1 MIATTTINKY
11 GNTHAQADGYSFD
24 SKAEC
29 ARYHELKLMERA
41 GQISGLQVHP
51 SYELQPAFKD
61 RDGKRVRAICY
72 EADFSYQEGADQVV
86 EDVKGHETKDY
97 KIKAKLF
104 RYRYSALVYR
114 VLKVR

>member
-1 MIATTTINKY
+1 MLTTTKY
-11 GNTHAQADGYSFD
+11 GNKRVQEDGYSFD

-29 ARYHELKLMERA
+29 ARYYQLKLLAKA
-41 GQISGLQVHP
+41 GQIMGLQVHP
-51 SYELQPAFKD
+51 AYELLPPFVD
-61 RDGKRVRAICY
+61 RDGKRQRAIYY
-72 EADFSYQEGADQVV
+72 EADFSYCEGVDTVV

-114 VLKVR
+114 VLKV

>member
-1 MIATTTINKY
+1 MTFTTSTNKY
-11 GNTHAQADGYSFD
+11 GNKRVQEDGYAFD

-29 ARYHELKLMERA
+29 ARYYQLKLMQRA
-41 GQISGLQVHP
+41 GHISALQVHP

-61 RDGKRVRAICY
+61 RDGIRQRAICY
-72 EADFSYQEGADQVV
+72 EADFAYQEGADQVV

-114 VLKVR
+114 VLKV

>member
-1 MIATTTINKY
+1 MSTTTTKY
-11 GNTHAQADGYSFD
+11 GNKRVQEDGYSFD

-29 ARYHELKLMERA
+29 ARYYQLKLMQRA
-41 GQISGLQVHP
+41 GEISALHVHP

-61 RDGKRVRAICY
+61 RDGIRQRAICY
-72 EADFSYQEGADQVV
+72 EADFAYIEGEDRIV

-114 VLKVR
+114 VLKV

>member
-1 MIATTTINKY
+1 MLTTTTKY
-11 GNTHAQADGYSFD
+11 GNTRVQADGYAFD

-41 GQISGLQVHP
+41 GQIVALQVHP

-61 RDGKRVRAICY
+61 RDGKRQRAICY
-72 EADFSYQEGADQVV
+72 EADFAYVEGPDRVV

-114 VLKVR
+114 VLKV